1 MTTMISFGGDRG
13 THIGFYP
20 PYKGNGWA
28 FRFVIA
34 GWGIGFGW
42 GDARFKPYTHFYR
55 NGK

>member
-1 MTTMISFGGDRG
+1 MISFGGDRG